1 MSFAKKIMDFV
12 PLGVMK
18 HLTFSTRAALGF
30 SLSQKDILTSIVGRL
45 CGAMCASTVAI
56 DLTNT
61 DAVELYLLNSR

>member
-30 SLSQKDILTSIVGRL
+30 SLSQKDILTSINDRL
-45 CGAMCASTVAI
+45 CASTVAI
-56 DLTNT
+56 DLTDT
-61 DAVELYLLNSR
+61 DAVKLYLLNSS

>member
-30 SLSQKDILTSIVGRL
+30 SLSQKDILTSINSRL
-45 CGAMCASTVAI
+45 CASTVAI
-56 DLTNT
+56 DLTDT
-61 DAVELYLLNSR
+61 DAVMLYLLNSS